1 MNSLQFLG
9 QNVTI
14 SSFLIEHGDQ
24 LKCFFGYERRL
35 QQRFETEK
43 QSVHR
48 VLERASKESDN
59 MGGESYIRSL
69 KMVGRNQINRA
80 IKEEIEEIAHEVV
93 KQLMSDGVF
102 SVTVPDILSHKS
114 YKEYNAFLEGRE
126 WMSANYDVHYT
137 KLKKLL
143 FKVVAGILEE
153 YLTILTLHDKFDS
166 SEISQYSWEH
176 SEQILSQLSESLD
189 KKQSLISAFTD
200 WPFNERIYEEA
211 IRNNYADG
219 DTCLT
224 CARVIGIETFER
236 IVIEA
241 IATQSSNKAM
251 LSNCIEKIDH
261 YASPEKRGYISVMP
275 VITENSNAMQSVDHG
290 VQEVEADSV
299 KNDSTETKKKVRTV
313 LNMILELAVEED
325 IIRKNPVKSK
335 SVKVK
340 GKPSQETPP
349 YSVEQMQ
356 YLLNHVND
364 IKKPMDRM
372 YIVIHALHPLRPE
385 EVFGLKWGNI
395 DLTANEIH
403 VQNTVTHPDRNQP
416 LYKEM
421 ETKTDASRRTLK
433 MVEWAKQYLVPGKPD
448 EFVLGGLKPLSY
460 QQIKK
465 MRERIKK
472 DIAFEEAITP
482 CRFRTTV
489 LTDIYAETKDI
500 NLTKSSAGHTT
511 ATMTLKYYAKGRETS
526 DRAAAATA
534 SAYGLQP
541 AT

>member
-1 MNSLQFLG
+1 MRRYGARTDLSREALKRIAKKENRATIEDGNLLHLG
-9 QNVTI
+9 NCTQTDHQAIFDESMMEDDDMAKNRIKRRVQINGVERWVTGNNEQEYANNLLTAMGVGI
-14 SSFLIEHGDQ
+14 PQVQKPAAETHNFREYALKWFECSSKPTVDDVTAIVYEQQLNKHILPVLGD
-24 LKCFFGYERRL
+24 L
-35 QQRFETEK
+35 
-43 QSVHR
+43 
-48 VLERASKESDN
+48 VLEDITIPDVQRVFTTMDQESK
-59 MGGESYIRSL
+59 
-69 KMVGRNQINRA
+69 K
-80 IKEEIEEIAHEVV
+80 
-93 KQLMSDGVF
+93 
-102 SVTVPDILSHKS
+102 T
-114 YKEYNAFLEGRE
+114 
-126 WMSANYDVHYT
+126 
-137 KLKKLL
+137 
-143 FKVVAGILEE
+143 
-153 YLTILTLHDKFDS
+153 
-166 SEISQYSWEH
+166 
-176 SEQILSQLSESLD
+176 
-189 KKQSLISAFTD
+189 
-200 WPFNERIYEEA
+200 
-211 IRNNYADG
+211 
-219 DTCLT
+219 
-224 CARVIGIETFER
+224 
-236 IVIEA
+236 
-241 IATQSSNKAM
+241 
-251 LSNCIEKIDH
+251 
-261 YASPEKRGYISVMP
+261 
-275 VITENSNAMQSVDHG
+275 
-290 VQEVEADSV
+290 
-299 KNDSTETKKKVRTV
+299 TETKKKVRTV